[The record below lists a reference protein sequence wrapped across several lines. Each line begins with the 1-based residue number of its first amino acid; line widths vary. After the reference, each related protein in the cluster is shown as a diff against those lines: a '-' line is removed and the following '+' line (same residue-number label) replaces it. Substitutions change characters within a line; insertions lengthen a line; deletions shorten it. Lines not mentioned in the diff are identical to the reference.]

1 MPFTYLDPRLS
12 RRPAKLLLGLVLVL
26 AGCATSSP
34 TAMRSEAPATP
45 SPTPEPSIAA
55 HRVAAEIVVA
65 EDDAPPE
72 TLFNGSGEGRLALT
86 VVVLSG
92 RGEEFVALPGVLDGQ
107 YRTFSG
113 DGGALLSLALVFD
126 TVDHARGAYALFLK
140 EFESEDGYGLTT
152 DAPTAWGDEG
162 VCDTGPVPTPL
173 GNETICLW
181 RTGTALMAAGGMLG
195 APDQLFAIAAD
206 MDARATRSR

>member
-45 SPTPEPSIAA
+45 S
-55 HRVAAEIVVA
+55 R
-65 EDDAPPE
+65 
-72 TLFNGSGEGRLALT
+72 
-86 VVVLSG
+86 
-92 RGEEFVALPGVLDGQ
+92 
-107 YRTFSG
+107 
-113 DGGALLSLALVFD
+113 
-126 TVDHARGAYALFLK
+126 
-140 EFESEDGYGLTT
+140 
-152 DAPTAWGDEG
+152 